1 MKRNSLS
8 IKARVT
14 ARTLFLMSGV
24 VLILL
29 ALFAAKSPSAPSA
42 ASGWAIVPSPN
53 TSTTQ
58 TNNLTA
64 VTCASPSDC
73 WVVGYYITGSNVQQT
88 LIERWDGNS
97 WAIVPSPN
105 TDTTHNNTLTA
116 VACASA
122 AKCWAVGSSNN
133 GSFTQTLIE
142 KWNGTSWTIVPSP
155 NNGTQS
161 NALNGVTCSSA
172 SDCWAVGSYTYNTG
186 DLLMPSALGTLIE
199 RWNGT
204 SWTIVPSP
212 NHSNSNCGLLPCAPL
227 SNRLAAVTCA
237 SVSDCWAVGNVNNF
251 NAFIE
256 HWDGNSW
263 SLTASPTD
271 GAEDTYILSA
281 VTCASASECWGVGY
295 YNTSSDQEEAQTL
308 TERWN
313 GTSWAI
319 VPSPNALGYALS
331 GVTCASASECWA
343 VGSHIERWDGNSWK
357 VFNSPSSTTNGVHPL
372 NGVTCS
378 SASECWAVG
387 YYTDIG
393 AARTLIEQYTASVSP
408 AQLQNIS
415 TRLRVQTGD
424 NALIGGFIITGTE
437 PKKVIV
443 RALGPSISSSN
454 MPVPGRLADPLLELH
469 AGSTVATN
477 DNWKVKS
484 DGSSQQAEIEATG
497 IPPTNDLESALVRTL
512 SPGPYTAVIRGNG
525 DGTGIGLMEVYDLSQ
540 TSASLLANISS
551 RGFVDINDNVMIG
564 GFIAGPVDRGN
575 ARVVVRALGPSLSN
589 SGVPNTLQNPTLEL
603 FDAHG
608 STIASNDDWQNGPG
622 SSGVAGAGLAPR
634 DTRES
639 AIFIAIIPGQYTAI
653 VRGVGGTTGVGLV
666 EVYNLQ

>member
-1 MKRNSLS
+1 
-8 IKARVT
+8 
-14 ARTLFLMSGV
+14 MSGV
-24 VLILL
+24 VLVLL
-29 ALFAAKSPSAPSA
+29 ALFATRSASA
-42 ASGWAIVPSPN
+42 TPASSGWAIVPSPN
-53 TSTTQ
+53 TSATQ
-58 TNNLTA
+58 TNILNG
-64 VTCASPSDC
+64 VTCASSSDC
-73 WVVGYYITGSNVQQT
+73 WAVGYYITGSNVQQT

-133 GSFTQTLIE
+133 GSFTQTLTE
-142 KWNGTSWTIVPSP
+142 QWNGTSWTIVPSP

-204 SWTIVPSP
+204 SWAIVPSP

-227 SNRLAAVTCA
+227 SNRLMAVTCA
-237 SVSDCWAVGNVNNF
+237 SVSDCWAVGNVNEF

-256 HWDGNSW
+256 HWDGSSW
-263 SLTASPTD
+263 SLIPSPTD
-271 GAEDTYILSA
+271 GAEQTFILSA
-281 VTCASASECWGVGY
+281 VTCASASECWAVGY
-295 YNTSSDQEEAQTL
+295 YNTSSAQELAQTL
-308 TERWN
+308 IERWN
-313 GTSWAI
+313 GTSWTI
-319 VPSPNALGYALS
+319 VPSPNAQGNALS
-331 GVTCASASECWA
+331 SVTCASASECWA
-343 VGSHIERWDGNSWK
+343 VGSHIERWNGNSWT
-357 VFNSPSSTTNGVHPL
+357 VFDSPSPTTNGVHPL
-372 NGVTCS
+372 NGVTCA

-387 YYTDIG
+387 YYTDTG
-393 AARTLIEQYTASVSP
+393 AARTLIEQYTANVAP

-415 TRLRVQTGD
+415 TRLRVQAGD
-424 NALIGGFIITGTE
+424 NALIGGFIITGTD
-437 PKKVIV
+437 PKKVII
-443 RALGPSISSSN
+443 RALGPSINSNN
-454 MPVPGRLADPLLELH
+454 MPVPGRLADPVLELH
-469 AGSTVATN
+469 IGGTVATN
-477 DNWKVKS
+477 DDWKVTS
-484 DGSSQQAEIEATG
+484 GGSSQQTEIEATG

-512 SPGPYTAVIRGNG
+512 SPGPYTAVMRGNG
-525 DGTGIGLMEVYDLSQ
+525 DGTGIGLVEVYDLSQ
-540 TSASLLANISS
+540 ASASLLANISS

-564 GFIAGPVDRGN
+564 GFIAGPADRGN
-575 ARVVVRALGPSLSN
+575 ARVVIRALGPSLSN

-603 FDAHG
+603 FDANG
-608 STIASNDDWQNGPG
+608 GPIASNDDWQNGPG
-622 SSGVAGAGLAPR
+622 SSGVAAAGLAPS

-639 AIFIAIIPGQYTAI
+639 AIFITITPGQYTAI